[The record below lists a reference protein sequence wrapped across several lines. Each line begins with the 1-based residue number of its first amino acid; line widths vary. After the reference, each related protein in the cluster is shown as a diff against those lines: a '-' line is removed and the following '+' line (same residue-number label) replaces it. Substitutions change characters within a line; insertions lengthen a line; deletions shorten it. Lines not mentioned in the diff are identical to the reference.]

1 MSPCG
6 QIGSIYSVRGSNC
19 DSDSPCFR
27 LRFDIRCWDGAWE
40 ETAAAFAD
48 AGRPMPLE
56 PVWTTTFSREFSTV
70 SAPSVSGTARALSTS
85 MKEIEAT
92 IASVTFISLF
102 IVASPGGALQSR
114 TCRTL
119 SSRDVLSGII

>member
-1 MSPCG
+1 
-6 QIGSIYSVRGSNC
+6 
-19 DSDSPCFR
+19 
-27 LRFDIRCWDGAWE
+27 LRFDIRCWDGARE

-56 PVWTTTFSREFSTV
+56 PEWTTTFSREFSTV
-70 SAPSVSGTARALSTS
+70 SAPSVSGTAIALSTS

-92 IASVTFISLF
+92 IASVTFISLS